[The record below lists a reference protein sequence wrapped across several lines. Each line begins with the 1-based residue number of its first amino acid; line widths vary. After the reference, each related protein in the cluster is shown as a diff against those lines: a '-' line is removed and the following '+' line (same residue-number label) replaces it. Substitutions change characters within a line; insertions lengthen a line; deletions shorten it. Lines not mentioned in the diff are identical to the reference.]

1 MALELKGSMPLA
13 AQITPHL
20 PYLRR
25 FARALTGSQVVGDGW
40 VEAALKEVIGDPSRF
55 PANLSP
61 KVGIFRVFAELWNGT
76 RDRNRDVS
84 GIGSADRALHRLT
97 PLPRQAFLLA
107 SVEGF
112 SHGEVASILDVP
124 EEQIADLLM
133 AANQEIALQMSTDVL
148 VIEDEPLIAFDLEH
162 IVQELGHRLVG
173 VARTFDEATDLAAA
187 KRPGLILADIQLADG
202 SSGIDAVNSILRTVS
217 VPVIFITAFPILLL
231 TGKGP
236 EPTFLIAKPFE
247 PAAVKAAVSQAL
259 FFDRKAVSHG
269 S

>member
-1 MALELKGSMPLA
+1 MPLA
-13 AQITPHL
+13 AQITPYL

-25 FARALTGSQVVGDGW
+25 FARALTGSQREGDGW
-40 VEAALKEVIGDPSRF
+40 VEASLKDVIADPSRF
-55 PANLSP
+55 PSHLSP
-61 KVGIFRVFAELWNGT
+61 KVGLFRVFVDLWNGN
-76 RDRNRDVS
+76 RERPRDV
-84 GIGSADRALHRLT
+84 GPGEGSADRNLHSLT

-107 SVEGF
+107 SVEAF
-112 SHGEVASILDVP
+112 SYTDVAAILDVP
-124 EEQIADLLM
+124 EDQVADLVIT
-133 AANQEIALQMSTDVL
+133 ANQEIALQMSTDVL

-173 VARTFDEATDLAAA
+173 VARTFDEATELAASR
-187 KRPGLILADIQLADG
+187 RPGLILADIQLADG
-202 SSGIDAVNSILRTVS
+202 SSGIDAVNAILKDVS

-247 PAAVKAAVSQAL
+247 PSAVKAAVSQAL

>member
-1 MALELKGSMPLA
+1 MPLA

-20 PYLRR
+20 PFLRR
-25 FARALTGSQVVGDGW
+25 FARALTGSQGEGDGW
-40 VEAALKEVIGDPSRF
+40 VEAALKDVIDNPMRF
-55 PANLSP
+55 PSHLAP
-61 KVGIFRVFAELWNGT
+61 KVGLFRVFAELWNGQ
-76 RDRNRDVS
+76 RERSS
-84 GIGSADRALHRLT
+84 GAPGSTVADRQLKNLT
-97 PLPRQAFLLA
+97 PLPRQAFLLS

-112 SHGEVASILDVP
+112 SHPDVAAILGVP
-124 EEQIADLLM
+124 QELVADLLM

-148 VIEDEPLIAFDLEH
+148 VIEDEQLIAFDLEH

-173 VARTFDEATDLAAA
+173 IARTFAEATELAAA

-202 SSGIDAVNSILRTVS
+202 SSGIDAVNAILRTVS

-259 FFDRKAVSHG
+259 FFDRKAVSNG
-269 S
+269 A